1 MGRNSNWVRFGWK
14 WSVRMN
20 ELDRWNFGSFLTR
33 SMGGAK
39 GLSQS
44 DIVFRMTKVSKTPY
58 HCLIKSPYR
67 KVFQV
72 HHRPI
77 KGLFVVIH
85 FLLIPSDICYIIFS
99 WIPDWL
105 FEFKKCSKLISI
117 EAITPNAPIWRPGF
131 DSRISYFELEI
142 ALDVFTNWLP
152 VRAVLIKC

>member
-1 MGRNSNWVRFGWK
+1 
-14 WSVRMN
+14 MN

-85 FLLIPSDICYIIFS
+85 FLLIPSDICYIICFLLDMGPLS
-99 WIPDWL
+99 IRMNV
-105 FEFKKCSKLISI
+105 FVKYFREFQTGYSSLK
-117 EAITPNAPIWRPGF
+117 N
-131 DSRISYFELEI
+131 
-142 ALDVFTNWLP
+142 VQN
-152 VRAVLIKC
+152 